1 VPGIEE
7 TDMTRYQ
14 QPDSLTDRR
23 RARRAPIVAAVFVG
37 ALALA
42 ARSFH
47 TGHEPPPVN
56 AAVATQVVNP
66 SAPAPETLSFSGT
79 LIKADSAED
88 ARVTVGDSNRDP
100 RYYDEAV
107 RQ

>member
-1 VPGIEE
+1 
-7 TDMTRYQ
+7 MTRHQ
-14 QPDSLTDRR
+14 QPDNTADRR
-23 RARRAPIVAAVFVG
+23 RARRAPIVAALFIS

-47 TGHEPPPVN
+47 TGDEAPTAN
-56 AAVATQVVNP
+56 AAVTTQVVSP
-66 SAPAPETLSFSGT
+66 SAPETLLFSGT
-79 LIKADSAED
+79 LMWADSTED
-88 ARVTVGDSNRDP
+88 ARSTVGDSNRDP

>member
-1 VPGIEE
+1 
-7 TDMTRYQ
+7 MTRYQ
-14 QPDSLTDRR
+14 QPDSPAERR
-23 RARRAPIVAAVFVG
+23 RARRAPIVAALFVG

-47 TGHEPPPVN
+47 TGHEAPAVN
-56 AAVATQVVNP
+56 AAVATQVVSP
-66 SAPAPETLSFSGT
+66 SAPTPETLQFSGA

-88 ARVTVGDSNRDP
+88 ARSAVGDPRRDP
-100 RYYDEAV
+100 HYYDEAV